1 MRVTLSQANNNR
13 LIAPMQTFGFFGFIA
28 EQRSSLKLIVDDF
41 EDKFKELTDNQLE
54 VELVQHLVVL

>member
-13 LIAPMQTFGFFGFIA
+13 LIAPMQTFSFFGFIA
-28 EQRSSLKLIVDDF
+28 KQRSSLKLIVDDF
-41 EDKFKELTDNQLE
+41 QDKLKELTDNQLE